1 MKIFLIGMPGSGKT
15 TLAKQMSDEMN
26 LPFVDL
32 DVEIENQEQK
42 SIPEIFNQQGE
53 DHFRQ
58 VESSLLKQWAS
69 SQKSFVMATG
79 GGAPC
84 FFKGIDVI
92 NQHGISVFL
101 DVPLS
106 EITKRVS
113 KKQGRPLLQSNDDKE
128 LSEKLK
134 SMREKRLWFY
144 NQAHITL
151 TDPTT
156 TTLIKALQFKK

>member
-1 MKIFLIGMPGSGKT
+1 MPGSGKT
-15 TLAKQMSDEMN
+15 TLAKQMSEEMN

-58 VESSLLKQWAS
+58 IESSLLKQWAS

-92 NQHGISVFL
+92 NQSGISVFL

-106 EITKRVS
+106 EIIKRVS
-113 KKQGRPLLQSNDDKE
+113 KKQGRPLLQSNDDKK
-128 LSEKLK
+128 LAEKLK

-144 NQAHITL
+144 NQAHIVL

>member
-1 MKIFLIGMPGSGKT
+1 MPGSGKT
-15 TLAKQMSDEMN
+15 TLAKQVSEEMN

-32 DVEIENQEQK
+32 DVEIENEEQK

-58 VESSLLKQWAS
+58 VESSVLKQWAS

-92 NQHGISVFL
+92 NQNGISVFL
-101 DVPLS
+101 DVPLA

-128 LSEKLK
+128 LSEKLRL
-134 SMREKRLWFY
+134 MREKRLWFY